1 MRILVTGGAGYIGSH
16 TTAYLRAR
24 GDFVVVLDSLELGFR
39 QAVGDTPLVVGSTH
53 DSKLVA
59 QVLGDHK
66 LEAVIHFA
74 AYKAAGES
82 MENPAKY
89 FHNNVTGSLHLI
101 EAACGVGVRKLV
113 FSSTAAVYG
122 TPEQL
127 PVREADKLHPE
138 NPYGESKRMVEQ
150 MLQWFDACHGL
161 RSAVL
166 RYFNAAG
173 AALDGENGEDPRF
186 VQNLIP
192 LVMKAATGRAP
203 NVRVFGNDYP
213 TRDGTGIRDYV
224 HVLDLADAHA
234 RALDFLGSAG
244 RSETFNLGTGHG
256 ASVLEVL
263 DCARRVSGRPIP
275 AEQVGRRPGD
285 PAAVYAD
292 HGKASELLGWQPR
305 YGLEQI
311 VETAWRWHDRH
322 PDGFL
327 GRTER
332 GASRER

>member
-16 TTAYLRAR
+16 TTALLRAR
-24 GDFVVVLDSLELGFR
+24 GDFVVVLDSLELGFH
-39 QAVGDTPLVVGSTH
+39 QAIGDTPLVVGSTH

-59 QVLGDHK
+59 EVLGDHR
-66 LEAVIHFA
+66 LDAVIHFA

-82 MENPAKY
+82 MHDPAKY
-89 FHNNVTGSLHLI
+89 FHNNVVGSLRLI
-101 EAACGVGVRKLV
+101 ETACKVGVRKFV

-122 TPEQL
+122 TPEEL
-127 PVREADKLHPE
+127 PVRESARLHPE
-138 NPYGESKRMVEQ
+138 NPYGESKLMVEQ
-150 MLQWFDACHGL
+150 MLRWFDTSHGL

-173 AALDGENGEDPRF
+173 AALDGDNGEDPRF
-186 VQNLIP
+186 VANLIP
-192 LVMKAATGRAP
+192 LVMKAAVGRGPA
-203 NVRVFGNDYP
+203 VRIFGNDYP

-234 RALDFLGSAG
+234 RALDFLDRHD
-244 RSETFNLGTGHG
+244 RSEIFNLGTGHG

-263 DCARRVSGRPIP
+263 ACARRISGRDIP

-292 HGKASELLGWQPR
+292 HGKAQDLLGWTPR
-305 YGLEQI
+305 YRLEEI
-311 VETAWRWHDRH
+311 VETAWRWHHRH

-327 GRTER
+327 GPIAAT
-332 GASRER
+332 

>member
-16 TTAYLRAR
+16 TTALLRSR
-24 GDFVVVLDSLELGFR
+24 GDFVVVLDSMESGFR
-39 QAVGDTPLVVGSTH
+39 QAIGDTPLVVGSTH
-53 DSKLVA
+53 DGKLVA

-82 MENPAKY
+82 MEKPAKY
-89 FHNNVTGSLHLI
+89 FENNVMGSLRLI
-101 EAACGVGVRKLV
+101 ETACKAGVRKFV

-122 TPEQL
+122 TPETL
-127 PVREADKLHPE
+127 PVRETDKVHPE
-138 NPYGESKRMVEQ
+138 NPYGESKLMVEQ
-150 MLQWFDACHGL
+150 MLHWFDACHGF
-161 RSAVL
+161 RSAIL

-173 AALDGENGEDPRF
+173 AALDGDNGEDPRF
-186 VQNLIP
+186 VANLIP
-192 LVMKAATGRAP
+192 LVMKSAVGRAP
-203 NVRVFGNDYP
+203 AVRIFGNDYP

-234 RALDFLGSAG
+234 RALDFLGRTG

-263 DCARRVSGRPIP
+263 ECARRVSGRAIA

-292 HGKASELLGWQPR
+292 HSKATELLQWSPR
-305 YGLEQI
+305 YGLQEI
-311 VETAWRWHDRH
+311 IETAWRWHHRH

-327 GRTER
+327 GQSHT
-332 GASRER
+332 